1 MGGVEAIRTVSTG
14 TMLLFVAGQ
23 VGSVKMSAWPAR
35 HPARAGVIVCPHDCY
50 TLSINPAGGW
60 VNMRGGGV
68 VVGGMGRRG
77 ADNPGK
83 ARYLV
88 RI

>member
-60 VNMRGGGV
+60 VNMRGEASGV
-68 VVGGMGRRG
+68 EVGD
-77 ADNPGK
+77 AP
-83 ARYLV
+83 
-88 RI
+88 